1 MRILV
6 CGGRDYTDRA
16 AVRRVLDA
24 ALRSGPIEII
34 QGGAKGADRFAREWA
49 IGNGVTCTTYEADW
63 TTHGRS
69 AGPIRNREMLSQ
81 GKPSLVLAFPGGPG
95 TKDMVQEAQRRGVLV
110 VKYPP
115 TGDHPMPFDLE

>member
-6 CGGRDYTDRA
+6 CGGRDYTDKRA
-16 AVRRVLDA
+16 VDMLLSA

-34 QGGAKGADRFAREWA
+34 QGGAKGADRLAHDWA
-49 IGNGVTCTTYEADW
+49 LDNGVPCTTYAADW
-63 TTHGRS
+63 EGYGRA
-69 AGPIRNREMLSQ
+69 AGAIRNRQMLTE
-81 GKPSLVLAFPGGPG
+81 GRPSMVLAFPGGRG
-95 TKDMVQEAQRRGVLV
+95 TANMVKLAQMAGVLV